1 MSLDLNMQTL
11 KDAALP
17 GVSIIV
23 MVKTFGLVSPVNLR
37 SVRVDVSRTVL
48 LENTRTILTQT
59 LTCTVFVFCL
69 CISTATLMG
78 LVQYLWSQANLKNP
92 WRTILTVGLLNNIT
106 NHNSILQWAVRST
119 LLFNAGVSKAT
130 FTLSVFAIDRRI
142 YIEVMSLE
150 VLSSC
155 SNRNLQ

>member
-1 MSLDLNMQTL
+1 MQTL

-106 NHNSILQWAVRST
+106 NHNSILQ
-119 LLFNAGVSKAT
+119 
-130 FTLSVFAIDRRI
+130 
-142 YIEVMSLE
+142 
-150 VLSSC
+150 
-155 SNRNLQ
+155 